1 MAAKHKGDIIKAHLP
16 GKEGINVGFDHRMY
30 CKVLNET
37 EVEKQ
42 TRNCERYYREEDE
55 SISRSS
61 DDDNEDEE
69 GSVYSEY
76 ETESLTSSLAESLDQ
91 RSEPSSRERS
101 PESKKLFD
109 DILGKNKNSFYYVLL
124 CMTSIS
130 WSLKLPNSTGLFMEL

>member
-1 MAAKHKGDIIKAHLP
+1 MAAKHKGVIIKAHLP

-42 TRNCERYYREEDE
+42 TRTCEQYYREEDE

-76 ETESLTSSLAESLDQ
+76 ETESLSSSLAESLDQ
-91 RSEPSSRERS
+91 SPERSSRERS
-101 PESKKLFD
+101 PKSKKLFD
-109 DILGKNKNSFYYVLL
+109 DILGKK
-124 CMTSIS
+124 
-130 WSLKLPNSTGLFMEL
+130 

>member
-1 MAAKHKGDIIKAHLP
+1 
-16 GKEGINVGFDHRMY
+16 MY

-42 TRNCERYYREEDE
+42 KRSCERYYREEDE
-55 SISRSS
+55 SISGSS

-76 ETESLTSSLAESLDQ
+76 ETESLSSSSAESLDQ

-101 PESKKLFD
+101 PKSKKLFD
-109 DILGKNKNSFYYVLL
+109 DILGKDIKIDFTYYVDLL
-124 CMTSIS
+124 GKAFQPKNM
-130 WSLKLPNSTGLFMEL
+130 LAGA

>member
-42 TRNCERYYREEDE
+42 KRSCERYYREEDE
-55 SISRSS
+55 SISGSS

-76 ETESLTSSLAESLDQ
+76 ETESLSSSSAESLDQ

-101 PESKKLFD
+101 QKSEKLFD
-109 DILGKNKNSFYYVLL
+109 DILGK
-124 CMTSIS
+124 I
-130 WSLKLPNSTGLFMEL
+130 